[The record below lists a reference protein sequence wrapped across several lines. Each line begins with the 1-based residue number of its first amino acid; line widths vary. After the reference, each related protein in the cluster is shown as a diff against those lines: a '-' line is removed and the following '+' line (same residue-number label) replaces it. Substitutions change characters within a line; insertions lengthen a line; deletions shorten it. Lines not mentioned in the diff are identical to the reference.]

1 MKQLLFGFILALLI
15 AFSLSACGN
24 APDSTDELQ
33 QPQISPATL
42 ENSPSKQDTEIS
54 QTEPEPIISNTDSN
68 LVENID
74 ESEEM
79 LMIQIG
85 DTTLTAA
92 LEDNPSVDALKEL
105 LADDSITIDVQNYGG
120 FEKVGA
126 LPQTLPRNDVQ
137 TTANPGDVM
146 LYQGNSLV
154 FFYGSNAWD
163 YTKIGTITDLS
174 QDELSEILSGSD
186 SIIKLSLANL
196 DKDN

>member
-15 AFSLSACGN
+15 AVLLSACGN

-33 QPQISPATL
+33 QPQISPTTQMD
-42 ENSPSKQDTEIS
+42 SPSKQDSEENP
-54 QTEPEPIISNTDSN
+54 TEPEPIISDTDSN
-68 LVENID
+68 LIENVD
-74 ESEEM
+74 EGEEM
-79 LMIQIG
+79 LVIQIG

-105 LADDSITIDVQNYGG
+105 LADGSIALDVQNYGG
-120 FEKVGA
+120 FEKVGT
-126 LPQTLPRNDVQ
+126 LPQSLPRNDVQ
-137 TTANPGDVM
+137 TTANPGDIM

-163 YTKIGTITDLS
+163 YTKIGTIIDRS

-186 SIIKLSLANL
+186 SVVELSLIQ
-196 DKDN
+196 